1 MRQSPADIQLLP
13 VTTPAQVAQVALM
26 AHEVWNEYYV
36 PLIGQAQVDYMVA
49 KFQSAEAM
57 QSQIDT
63 GYEYFQMQQA
73 GKIVGYAAIRHDAA
87 DRRVFIS
94 KLYLLAAHRK
104 SGAGRG
110 ALALIEQAARSRGA
124 SHLWLT
130 VNKGNASVRAY
141 ERMGFRIVEAM
152 VVDIGG
158 GFVMDDY
165 KMEKP
170 IGGNP

>member
-1 MRQSPADIQLLP
+1 MQETSADVQLLP
-13 VTTPAQVAQVALM
+13 VATSAQVAQVAGM
-26 AHEVWNEYYV
+26 AREVWNEYYV

-57 QSQIDT
+57 QSQIDS
-63 GYEYFQMQQA
+63 GYEYFCIQKSGQV
-73 GKIVGYAAIRHDAA
+73 VGYAATRHDAA

-110 ALALIEQAARSRGA
+110 ALALIEARARSLGA
-124 SHLWLT
+124 THLWLT
-130 VNKGNASVRAY
+130 VNKGNASVHAY
-141 ERMGFRIVEAM
+141 ERLGFRIVEAL
-152 VVDIGG
+152 VADIGS

-170 IGGNP
+170 IGGNA